1 MLLNLSKGM
10 ATAKQKATTKECP
23 GQVKFSLSSQ
33 VSQPTSSF
41 EETRGSF
48 LPLLQIDEGN

>member
-41 EETRGSF
+41 EETRGFF